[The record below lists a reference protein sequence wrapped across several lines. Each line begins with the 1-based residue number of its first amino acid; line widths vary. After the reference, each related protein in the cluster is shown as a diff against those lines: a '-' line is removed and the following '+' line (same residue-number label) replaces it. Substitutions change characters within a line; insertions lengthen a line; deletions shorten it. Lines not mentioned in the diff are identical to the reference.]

1 MGMIETI
8 KSTTSGAD
16 NALKSEVG
24 AGQPLADTD
33 SANSPRWSFAHKFIL
48 TVNRRFGLVVVWIVV
63 IAVFGAIHPA
73 TFLSTANLSTILGSQ
88 AVIAVLT
95 LGLVVP
101 MIAGDFDMSI
111 ASVLTLSS
119 MLVAVLN
126 VNDHWPIVPA
136 VVVSLA
142 AGLGVGLIN
151 GAITTVIGIN
161 PFIVTLGTGT
171 ICQGVVLLISNTNT
185 ISGVSSGLVNAV
197 IADKFLS
204 IPLSFYYALALCG
217 LLWYFFE
224 FTRSGRLTLFVGR
237 GRDVA
242 RLSGI
247 RVQKV
252 RFLALGASGLIAA
265 FAGILYTGT
274 SGAADPTSGTQL
286 MLPAF
291 AGAFLGATVVQPGR
305 FNAWG
310 TLVAIYFLATGITGL
325 QMIGAQS
332 YIQDLFYGGALVIAV
347 ALSHIVSQ
355 RRFTSEETA

>member
-1 MGMIETI
+1 MGVIATFR
-8 KSTTSGAD
+8 SGAPKL
-16 NALKSEVG
+16 AITTKAGG
-24 AGQPLADTD
+24 ATEPPGLDPG
-33 SANSPRWSFAHKFIL
+33 SGPERPRVARGVARVVSQ
-48 TVNRRFGLVVVWIVV
+48 RFGLVIAWLVV
-63 IAVFGAIHPA
+63 IAAFGATHPS
-73 TFLSTANLSTILGSQ
+73 TFLSVANLSTILGSQ
-88 AVIAVLT
+88 SVIAVLT
-95 LGLVVP
+95 LGLIVP

-126 VNDHWPIVPA
+126 VNDHWPIVA
-136 VVVSLA
+136 AIVVSLA
-142 AGLGVGLIN
+142 AGLAVGLIN
-151 GAITTVIGIN
+151 GAITTLVGIN

-171 ICQGVVLLISNTNT
+171 VCQGIVLLISNTNT
-185 ISGVSSGLVNAV
+185 ISGVSPGLVNAV

-204 IPLSFYYALALCG
+204 VPLSFYYALALCA

-224 FTRSGRLTLFVGR
+224 YTRSGRLTLFVGR

-310 TLVAIYFLATGITGL
+310 SLVAIYFLATGITGL

-332 YIQDLFYGGALVIAV
+332 YVQDLFYGGALVIAV
-347 ALSHIVSQ
+347 ALSHIVSR
-355 RRFTSEETA
+355 RRFAGEAAV